1 LGGTRVSALF
11 QARFFHSTPIETIEP
26 ASISEINEAANNFG
40 SPAEKA
46 IQPTV
51 ARQVKTPAKNPV
63 HPSAAIHAQPIP
75 RSIRNPHAADKI
87 PKVPPEIS
95 AVFAPEGF
103 DKNPA
108 TPQRIK
114 NSPNPTNQHP
124 ENFIE
129 RHLSTYFVIEA
140 SDSQED
146 RFA

>member
-1 LGGTRVSALF
+1 LGGSRVPALF

-26 ASISEINEAANNFG
+26 TSISEINEAANNFG

-51 ARQVKTPAKNPV
+51 ARQVKTTAKNPV

-124 ENFIE
+124 ENFIG
-129 RHLSTYFVIEA
+129 RHLSTHFVNEA

>member
-1 LGGTRVSALF
+1 M
-11 QARFFHSTPIETIEP
+11 RFFHSTPIETIEP
-26 ASISEINEAANNFG
+26 TSISEINEAANNFG
-40 SPAEKA
+40 SPSEKA

-51 ARQVKTPAKNPV
+51 ARQVKTTAKNPV

-124 ENFIE
+124 ENFIGG
-129 RHLSTYFVIEA
+129 HLSTHFVSEA

>member
-1 LGGTRVSALF
+1 LGGTRVPALF

-26 ASISEINEAANNFG
+26 KSISEINEAANNFG

-51 ARQVKTPAKNPV
+51 ARQVKTTAKNPV

-124 ENFIE
+124 ENFIG
-129 RHLSTYFVIEA
+129 RHLSTHFVNEA

>member
-1 LGGTRVSALF
+1 MGGSRVPALF

-26 ASISEINEAANNFG
+26 TSISEINEAANNFG

-51 ARQVKTPAKNPV
+51 ARQVKTTAKNPV

-108 TPQRIK
+108 KPQRIK

-124 ENFIE
+124 ENFIG
-129 RHLSTYFVIEA
+129 RHLSIHFVSEA

-146 RFA
+146 S

>member
-1 LGGTRVSALF
+1 LGGTRVPALF
-11 QARFFHSTPIETIEP
+11 QARCFHSTPIETIEP
-26 ASISEINEAANNFG
+26 TSISEINEAANNFG

-51 ARQVKTPAKNPV
+51 ARQVKTTAKNPV
-63 HPSAAIHAQPIP
+63 HPSAAIHAQPIS

-87 PKVPPEIS
+87 PKVPPEII

-129 RHLSTYFVIEA
+129 RHLSTHFVRDA

-146 RFA
+146 S

>member
-1 LGGTRVSALF
+1 LDGTRVPALF

-26 ASISEINEAANNFG
+26 TSISEINEAANNFG

-51 ARQVKTPAKNPV
+51 ARQVKTTAKNPV

-114 NSPNPTNQHP
+114 NSPNPTNQRP

-129 RHLSTYFVIEA
+129 RHLSTHFVRDA

>member
-1 LGGTRVSALF
+1 LGGTRVPALF

-51 ARQVKTPAKNPV
+51 ARQVKTTAKNPV

-87 PKVPPEIS
+87 PNVPPEIS

-114 NSPNPTNQHP
+114 NSPNPTNQRP
-124 ENFIE
+124 QNFIK
-129 RHLSTYFVIEA
+129 RHLSTHFVRDA

-146 RFA
+146 S

>member
-1 LGGTRVSALF
+1 LGGTRVPALF

-51 ARQVKTPAKNPV
+51 ARQVKTTAKNPV

-87 PKVPPEIS
+87 PNVPPEIS
-95 AVFAPEGF
+95 AVFAPKGF

-114 NSPNPTNQHP
+114 NSPNPTNQRP
-124 ENFIE
+124 QNFIE
-129 RHLSTYFVIEA
+129 RHLSTHFVRDA

-146 RFA
+146 S

>member
-1 LGGTRVSALF
+1 LGGTRVPALF

-26 ASISEINEAANNFG
+26 TSISEINEAANNFG
-40 SPAEKA
+40 SPSEKA

-51 ARQVKTPAKNPV
+51 ARQVKTIAKNPV
-63 HPSAAIHAQPIP
+63 HPSAAIHAQPIS

-124 ENFIE
+124 ENFIG
-129 RHLSTYFVIEA
+129 
-140 SDSQED
+140 
-146 RFA
+146 

>member
-1 LGGTRVSALF
+1 LGGTRVPALF

-26 ASISEINEAANNFG
+26 TSISEINEAANNFG

-51 ARQVKTPAKNPV
+51 ARQVKTTAKNPV

-87 PKVPPEIS
+87 PNVPPEIS

-114 NSPNPTNQHP
+114 NSPNPINQRP
-124 ENFIE
+124 QNFIE
-129 RHLSTYFVIEA
+129 RHLSTHFVRDA

-146 RFA
+146 S

>member
-1 LGGTRVSALF
+1 MGGTRVPALF
-11 QARFFHSTPIETIEP
+11 QARFFHSIPIETIEP
-26 ASISEINEAANNFG
+26 TSISEINEAANNFG

-51 ARQVKTPAKNPV
+51 ARQVKTTAKNPV

-114 NSPNPTNQHP
+114 NSPNPINQRP
-124 ENFIE
+124 QNFIE
-129 RHLSTYFVIEA
+129 RHLSTHFVSEA

>member
-124 ENFIE
+124 ENFIG
-129 RHLSTYFVIEA
+129 RQLSTHFVNEA